1 MSGSERKLFIL
12 ILIQKNWKP
21 VTFIFLILISFLSL
35 YPFPKLPEIQGND
48 KSYHLF
54 AYFLLALPT
63 ALKKPEKWVFYILI
77 FVILGGILEI
87 LQPYVNRFGEWLDF
101 LANTLGVTFGLIT
114 GLILK
119 NFILTQEQDFIPN
132 NTSTKDT

>member
-1 MSGSERKLFIL
+1 MREKLLIL

-35 YPFPKLPEIQGND
+35 YPLPKLPDIQGND
-48 KSYHLF
+48 KFHHLF

-63 ALKKPEKWVFYILI
+63 GLKKPEKWVFYILI
-77 FVILGGILEI
+77 FVIFGGILEI

-114 GLILK
+114 GLIFK
-119 NFILTQEQDFIPN
+119 NFVLTKE
-132 NTSTKDT
+132 